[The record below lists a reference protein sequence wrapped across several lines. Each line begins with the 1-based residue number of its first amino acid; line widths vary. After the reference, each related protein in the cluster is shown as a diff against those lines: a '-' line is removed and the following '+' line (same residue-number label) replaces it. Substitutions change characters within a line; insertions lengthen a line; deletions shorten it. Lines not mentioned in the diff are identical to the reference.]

1 MDKIQLD
8 AIKMGCHIYHGPYVY
23 NFREIYQFLDESGLS
38 EEIKDSE
45 GLASKLIKN
54 FEIDLKTD
62 NEKIKKLDIYS
73 NKIFN
78 DVINEYN
85 TFIK

>member
-1 MDKIQLD
+1 MFIT
-8 AIKMGCHIYHGPYVY
+8 
-23 NFREIYQFLDESGLS
+23 REIYQFLDESKLS
-38 EEIKDSE
+38 EEVRSPE
-45 GLASKLIKN
+45 VLADKLIKN
-54 FEIDLKTD
+54 FDIDLKTD